1 MKKHTPFRLF
11 LVVNVVLMQILSAQT
26 PFTIEAVR
34 HDIAPI
40 IDGDINDSV
49 WDNAALAQNFIQYE
63 PKWGQPSGARTSV
76 RVLYDDQYL
85 YFAFEMEEGNDIIS
99 QLTNRDSDLEN
110 DDAVI
115 VILDTYHDKQ
125 SAYYFSTN
133 MLGTQA
139 DGTIINDGKSKD
151 ESWDGKWISEARRT
165 DTGWSAEIAI
175 PFATLKYQSQKIQNW
190 GINFGRSRP
199 RNRER
204 SYWSIPDMNAFQ
216 VSQAGLLSNL
226 NVTRPDK
233 KIRLIGYG
241 LGVIDQTNNVE
252 ADLGL
257 DVLYK
262 FTPQVYGYAT
272 INPDFATVEADE
284 AEINL
289 TKYELSLKEKR
300 PFFIE
305 GNELYGQRIKTFYSR
320 RIDDIAGGARILGRT
335 GDYTFSGLSA
345 ITKNDSDLVSYSVGR
360 LQRNIFESSNISL
373 MNSNKRSQNSNE
385 GSLGI
390 DANLIFNDEL
400 SMTTQFSNSYGSH
413 DTGNMAYFFRPSYD
427 TPTGHFH
434 IRYTNLGEYFSENVN
449 GIGYVKDDDR
459 KEFDSALE
467 REIWIREFNIDKL
480 NYESNYNI
488 FWSQAGTLR
497 SWEVKQS
504 LGIELTNRFSLEYD
518 YEEGYE
524 LDDERE
530 FNNISNGFE
539 FGYNKDEFKSII
551 VNYETGKNY
560 GLDFDLVECEIGYIF
575 TTSFSAQYG
584 LQSIHFAPD
593 PENENSQIHLL
604 RVNQFF
610 TKDIYL
616 KGFYQLNTSSEQQD
630 IQIIFV
636 YRYEPPFGTV
646 QFVYQHNPAN
656 SFQNTEE
663 DHSIFLKY
671 SRVL

>member
-1 MKKHTPFRLF
+1 
-11 LVVNVVLMQILSAQT
+11 
-26 PFTIEAVR
+26 
-34 HDIAPI
+34 
-40 IDGDINDSV
+40 
-49 WDNAALAQNFIQYE
+49 
-63 PKWGQPSGARTSV
+63 
-76 RVLYDDQYL
+76 
-85 YFAFEMEEGNDIIS
+85 
-99 QLTNRDSDLEN
+99 
-110 DDAVI
+110 
-115 VILDTYHDKQ
+115 
-125 SAYYFSTN
+125 
-133 MLGTQA
+133 
-139 DGTIINDGKSKD
+139 
-151 ESWDGKWISEARRT
+151 
-165 DTGWSAEIAI
+165 
-175 PFATLKYQSQKIQNW
+175 
-190 GINFGRSRP
+190 
-199 RNRER
+199 
-204 SYWSIPDMNAFQ
+204 
-216 VSQAGLLSNL
+216 
-226 NVTRPDK
+226 
-233 KIRLIGYG
+233 
-241 LGVIDQTNNVE
+241 
-252 ADLGL
+252 
-257 DVLYK
+257 
-262 FTPQVYGYAT
+262 
-272 INPDFATVEADE
+272 
-284 AEINL
+284 
-289 TKYELSLKEKR
+289 
-300 PFFIE
+300 
-305 GNELYGQRIKTFYSR
+305 
-320 RIDDIAGGARILGRT
+320 
-335 GDYTFSGLSA
+335 
-345 ITKNDSDLVSYSVGR
+345 
-360 LQRNIFESSNISL
+360 

>member
-1 MKKHTPFRLF
+1 MFC
-11 LVVNVVLMQILSAQT
+11 QILSAQT
-26 PFTIEAVR
+26 TFSLEAVASES
-34 HDIAPI
+34 APV
-40 IDGDINDSV
+40 IDGDISDSAWEKAPRV
-49 WDNAALAQNFIQYE
+49 QDFTQFE
-63 PKWGQPSGARTSV
+63 PLWGQPSSAGTRV
-76 RVLYDDQYL
+76 QVLYDDKYL
-85 YFAFEMEEGNDIIS
+85 YLAFEMEEGDDIVS
-99 QLTNRDSDLEN
+99 QLTDRDADLEN

-115 VILDTYHDKQ
+115 LILDTYHDKQ

-133 MLGTQA
+133 VLGTQA

-151 ESWDGKWISEARRT
+151 ESWDGKWISEAQMT
-165 DTGWSAEIAI
+165 DGGWTAEMAI
-175 PFATLKYQSQKIQNW
+175 PFATLKYQSQKTQNW

-199 RNRER
+199 RNREL
-204 SYWSIPDMNAFQ
+204 SYWSNPVVNTSQ
-216 VSQAGLLSNL
+216 VSQAGLLHNL
-226 NVTRPDK
+226 SITQTDK
-233 KIRLIGYG
+233 KIRIIGYG
-241 LGVIDQTNNVE
+241 LGVIDRSKKVD

-262 FTPQVYGYAT
+262 FTPQIYGYAT

-305 GNELYGQRIKTFYSR
+305 GNELYDQRIRTFYSR
-320 RIDDIAGGARILGRT
+320 RIDDIAGGARVLGRS

-345 ITKNDSDLVSYSVGR
+345 ITKNDSDLINYSVGR
-360 LQRNIFESSNISL
+360 LQRNIFGSSNISL
-373 MNSNKRSQNSNE
+373 MTSNKHSQNSDE

-400 SMTTQFSNSYGSH
+400 SMTTQFSNSYGNYE
-413 DTGNMAYFFRPSYD
+413 TGNLAYLLRPSYD

-434 IRYTNLGEYFSENVN
+434 VRYTNLGKYFSENVN
-449 GIGYVKDDDR
+449 GIGYIKDDDR

-467 REIWIREFNIDKL
+467 KEIWIRAFNIDKL
-480 NYESNYNI
+480 NYDSNYNI

-524 LDDERE
+524 LDIAGE
-530 FNNISNGFE
+530 FNNTSNGFE
-539 FGYNKDEFKSII
+539 FGYNKEEFNSVII
-551 VNYETGKNY
+551 NYETGKNY
-560 GLDFDLVECEIGYIF
+560 GLDFNLVECEIGYKF
-575 TTSFSAQYG
+575 TPSFSAQYS
-584 LQSIHFAPD
+584 LQSINFAPD
-593 PENENSQIHLL
+593 PESENSQIHLV
-604 RVNQFF
+604 RINQFF

-616 KGFYQLNTSSEQQD
+616 KGFYQLNTASEQQD

-636 YRYEPPFGTV
+636 YRYEPPFGTA
-646 QFVYQHNPAN
+646 QIVYQHNPAN
-656 SFQNTEE
+656 ALQNTGE
-663 DHSIFLKY
+663 DHSLFLKY